1 MQKPT
6 YFKTIFVAIL
16 AFSFSLSSCKKQAET
31 KIENGTENK
40 SETVTTT
47 NQGKEIIAVYQS
59 CAVYAGSTQYF
70 FISEKGDSILFSV
83 LNKALADGETFIA
96 KVPDNL
102 IDDDPNIEGVPGEN
116 PKMVGKKFKIIY
128 NSTGEVIEV
137 KAN

>member
-1 MQKPT
+1 MQKTT
-6 YFKTIFVAIL
+6 YLKTIFVAIL
-16 AFSFSLSSCKKQAET
+16 VLSFSLSSCKKQAET
-31 KIENGTENK
+31 KIENPTENK
-40 SETVTTT
+40 TEIVATD
-47 NQGKEIIAVYQS
+47 NQAKEIIAIYQS
-59 CAVYAGSTQYF
+59 CAVYTGSTQYF

-128 NSTGEVIEV
+128 NQAGEVIEV

>member
-16 AFSFSLSSCKKQAET
+16 AFSFLLSSCKKQAET
-31 KIENGTENK
+31 KTEK
-40 SETVTTT
+40 ETETTT

-59 CAVYAGSTQYF
+59 CAVYTGSTQYF

-83 LNKALADGETFIA
+83 LNKVFADGETFIA
-96 KVPDNL
+96 KVPENL

-128 NSTGEVIEV
+128 NQAGEVIEV

>member
-16 AFSFSLSSCKKQAET
+16 AFGFSLSSCKKQAET
-31 KIENGTENK
+31 KTEK
-40 SETVTTT
+40 ETETTT
-47 NQGKEIIAVYQS
+47 SQGKEIIAVYQS
-59 CAVYAGSTQYF
+59 CAVYTGSTQYF

-96 KVPDNL
+96 KVPENL
-102 IDDDPNIEGVPGEN
+102 IDNDPNIEGVPGEN

-128 NSTGEVIEV
+128 NQAGEVIEV